1 MAAGGVDVE
10 AVAAHV
16 VLFFFFLFFF
26 FFGLVCWRWWVGL
39 EVLLT
44 CLQIE
49 VRW

>member
-16 VLFFFFLFFF
+16 VLFFFFFF